1 MSRIVVISSAARP
14 RIRRAEAWLE
24 SRAAAGEVLI
34 VGATLDAANEL
45 ARKVVKKK
53 GAAFGWH
60 RLTLSQLAFAV
71 AAPVLAARRLAPLGR
86 IAADAFAA
94 RLVHRMS
101 AEGRLGHYQSIA
113 ATPGFPRA
121 VARVISEVRLARLSP
136 QAVARFA
143 PDLAPLLDAFEVE
156 LKESCLTDWPGVL
169 ALASEAASVGDNRP
183 RLVGM
188 PTLLLD
194 VPIES
199 EAELVFVHSLVEA
212 AAEVLATAPAADP
225 STLGRLR
232 DRLRVEIKDLDRETI
247 E

>member
-1 MSRIVVISSAARP
+1 MSRIVTISSAARL

-24 SRAAAGEVLI
+24 RRAPGGEVLI

-45 ARKVVKKK
+45 ARRVAKSK

-71 AAPVLAARRLAPLGR
+71 AAPVLAARGLAPLGR
-86 IAADAFAA
+86 IGADAFAA
-94 RLVHRMS
+94 RIVHQVS
-101 AEGRLGHYQSIA
+101 AEGRLGCYQSIA

-121 VARVISEVRLARLSP
+121 VARVISELRLARLS
-136 QAVARFA
+136 AKSVARFA
-143 PDLAPLLDAFEVE
+143 PELAPLLDAFELE
-156 LKESCLTDWPGVL
+156 LKESSLTDWPGVL

-188 PTLLLD
+188 PTLVLD

-212 AAEVLATAPAADP
+212 AAE
-225 STLGRLR
+225 
-232 DRLRVEIKDLDRETI
+232 
-247 E
+247 